1 MNRLI
6 QLQSHPFRLLLHL
19 EWILLGITLLLP
31 PQPVQMLQVLP
42 QHRLLSILSIVCF
55 GVMGLWLPTLNL
67 FSKVLY
73 TGLGFGLILLASVI
87 GGKGIDFPPPLLLI
101 LVIRSCLVFNLTGR
115 LLVVGLAFISFVF
128 TSFIPLMSSQ
138 LPIHNCLQKPG
149 VDIWNLVL
157 NVALMFGLVLMFVL
171 LLVNAL
177 LSERQSREKLALA
190 HRQLSEYALR
200 IEDQATL
207 QERNR
212 IAREIHDSLGHSL
225 TAQSIQLENA
235 LLFLSSNLE
244 KAKTFLLEAK
254 QLGSSALKEVRQSV
268 ATLRCDPLQGKSLES
283 TLTLLLA
290 NFERQTGIIPEF
302 TLSLSRPL
310 SAEVSTTIYRIVQ
323 EALTNISKHSAAT
336 YVKIDLEII
345 ADSLYLQL
353 YDNGKGFN
361 PYQNTTGFGI
371 QGMRERTQALA
382 GHFRIFSGPGGGCR
396 ILAVFPYQG

>member
-6 QLQSHPFRLLLHL
+6 QLQSHPFRLLLYL
-19 EWILLGITLLLP
+19 EWILLGISLLLP
-31 PQPVQMLQVLP
+31 PHPVQMLQVLP

-128 TSFIPLMSSQ
+128 TLFIPLMSSQ
-138 LPIHNCLQKPG
+138 LPPNSLQKLG
-149 VDIWNLVL
+149 VDVWTLVS
-157 NVALMFGLVLMFVL
+157 NITLMFGLVLVFVL

-235 LLFLSSNLE
+235 LLFLSSNLD

-283 TLTLLLA
+283 ALRLLLA
-290 NFERQTGIIPEF
+290 NFERQSGIIPDC
-302 TLSLSRPL
+302 TLNLSRPL

-345 ADSLYLQL
+345 AESLYLQL

-371 QGMRERTQALA
+371 QGMRERTLALA
-382 GHFRIFSGPGGGCR
+382 GHFRIFTAPGGGCR